1 MSRSTKSVLI
11 WIVLGRVQ
19 ILEWRGRTLNVNKS
33 FRYGLGFLH
42 INPDELLLF
51 ILDGPRWW
59 FNKVRRMT
67 IMIYSKAVLSGV
79 GLKTIFVSAL
89 GAWDNP
95 SLASFLAAVFETVQI
110 NADRVNFITI
120 SNYYNGGG
128 GGRRF
133 AKLRNCILKGCL
145 F

>member
-1 MSRSTKSVLI
+1 M
-11 WIVLGRVQ
+11 
-19 ILEWRGRTLNVNKS
+19 TL
-33 FRYGLGFLH
+33 
-42 INPDELLLF
+42 
-51 ILDGPRWW
+51 
-59 FNKVRRMT
+59 
-67 IMIYSKAVLSGV
+67 MIYSKAVLWGV

-89 GAWDNP
+89 GARWDNP
-95 SLASFLAAVFETVQI
+95 SFVQFLVAVFEAVRI

-120 SNYYNGGG
+120 SNYYNGDD